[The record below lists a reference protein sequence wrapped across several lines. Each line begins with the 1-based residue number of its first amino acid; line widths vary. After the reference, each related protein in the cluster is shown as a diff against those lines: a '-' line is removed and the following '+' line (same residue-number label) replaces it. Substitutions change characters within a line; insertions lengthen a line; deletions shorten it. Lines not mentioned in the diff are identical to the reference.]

1 MKIDKNSWHMRLHRT
16 FETPVYSAISSGW
29 QIVTLCSYFWQT
41 VFLVVWLALTVVALA
56 AVAGSVLYSLA
67 LGPLTGYVLGG
78 TLAVMGFVW
87 IGIIAV
93 FYGVWVFYRF
103 SRFMSSKSS
112 SKDGILVSYLKA
124 KKAKFCPIV
133 ELK

>member
-1 MKIDKNSWHMRLHRT
+1 MKINKNSWHMRLHRK
-16 FETPVYSAISSGW
+16 FETSIYWNISSDW
-29 QIVTLCSYFWQT
+29 KTVTLCSYFWQT
-41 VFLVVWLALTVVALA
+41 VLLVVWLASTVVSLA
-56 AVAGSVLYSLA
+56 AVIGSVLYSLV
-67 LGPLTGYVLGG
+67 LGPITGYVLGG

>member
-41 VFLVVWLALTVVALA
+41 VLLVVWLAATVVSLA
-56 AVAGSVLYSLA
+56 AVVGSVLYALV
-67 LGPLTGYVLGG
+67 LGPLTGYVLGS

-87 IGIIAV
+87 IGIITI
-93 FYGVWVFYRF
+93 FYGVWVFYRL
-103 SRFMSSKSS
+103 SRLMSSKST
-112 SKDGILVSYLKA
+112 SKDGILVAYLKA
-124 KKAKFCPIV
+124 KKAKFCPVV
-133 ELK
+133 EVE

>member
-1 MKIDKNSWHMRLHRT
+1 MKIDKNSWHMWLHRT

-29 QIVTLCSYFWQT
+29 HSVTLCSYFWQT
-41 VFLVVWLALTVVALA
+41 VFLVVWLASTVVALA
-56 AVAGSVLYSLA
+56 AVVGSVLYSLA